1 MANIKIKKLTL
12 VNFMGVRELE
22 IDFRDS
28 GDTVILGDNETGKTT
43 LASSFSWL
51 LWGKDSLGRS
61 TFGVKTVDKLG
72 KPIPKL
78 EHSVEGVLDVD
89 GHELK
94 MKRALVENWS
104 RRDTDDVLLGHT
116 SAFWINDV
124 KCGTKKEYDEEV
136 NKIIPEDVFRM
147 ITNPY
152 YYFSMD
158 ADVQKEVLFDLAG
171 TVSDDEVV
179 VLNPDY
185 ERMLAE
191 MNGRPLNRFLAD
203 LAASKRAQN
212 NSLDIIPSQ
221 IETAEKLKPE
231 AEDWEALES
240 ELAQTKRNMETVDA
254 QLADASKIYDAES
267 ERKAEIQRQ
276 IGDKKVRLA
285 ERHAE
290 IKQETTAA
298 RVAALNA
305 IRDLEQSMQNKRFER
320 ARASAARDA
329 DAKQIA
335 QIEKEL
341 GELREE
347 FYKVDE
353 TVFEFD
359 PALGICPTC
368 KRPLDAAD
376 VAARYAELK
385 ANFNRDKS
393 SALLAIQERGKSKKT
408 HLADVQRDM
417 ASCDAAI
424 KELDGKIEALD
435 AQIDER
441 KNNVPEIVDVE
452 AIIAADKES
461 IELTNEIGELTN
473 RLSEVATVK
482 GASVLQEKKAGFTAK
497 IEELA
502 SRLSKREAI
511 ERADK
516 EIAALNEQ
524 RIAASQKLAE
534 LESWEY
540 IATSFQ
546 KDKDK
551 KLMERINGMFEVVSF
566 SFVSKRLNGND
577 AVTCVATV
585 NGVPYPDVNDAGKL
599 NAGLDVINAI
609 CKKNGVSAP
618 IFVDNAER
626 VTNILPTIS
635 QKTLLYVKQGIK
647 KLTVK

>member
-22 IDFRDS
+22 IAFRDS

-61 TFGVKTVDKLG
+61 SFGVKTVDKLG
-72 KPIPKL
+72 HPIPKL

-89 GHELK
+89 GRELK
-94 MKRALVENWS
+94 LKRALVENWS
-104 RRDTDDVLLGHT
+104 RRDADDVLLGHT
-116 SAFWINDV
+116 SSFWINDV

-158 ADVQKEVLFDLAG
+158 ADMQKEVLFDLAG

-179 VLNPDY
+179 GLNPDY
-185 ERMLAE
+185 EKMLAE
-191 MNGRPLNRFLAD
+191 MNGRPLHRFLAE
-203 LAASKRAQN
+203 LAASKREQNAQ
-212 NSLDIIPSQ
+212 LAVIPSQ

-231 AEDWEALES
+231 AEDWAALEK

-267 ERKAEIQRQ
+267 ERKAEIQRKISDAKMRQ
-276 IGDKKVRLA
+276 A
-285 ERHAE
+285 ERMGE
-290 IKQETTAA
+290 IKQDATAD
-298 RVAALNA
+298 RIAAIDA
-305 IRDLEQSMQNKRFER
+305 IRDLEQSVQSLKADR
-320 ARASAARDA
+320 ARKAAARDA
-329 DAKQIA
+329 AAKQVA
-335 QIEKEL
+335 QVESEL
-341 GELREE
+341 AKLREE
-347 FYKVDE
+347 FYKIDE
-353 TVFEFD
+353 TAFVFD

-376 VAARYAELK
+376 VEARRAEMQV
-385 ANFNRDKS
+385 NFNRDKS
-393 SALLAIQERGKSKKT
+393 SRLLAIQERGKSKKT
-408 HLADVQRDM
+408 SLKDIQHDM
-417 ASCDAAI
+417 AAHVSAI
-424 KELDGKIEALD
+424 EDLDVKIENLTS
-435 AQIDER
+435 QIDER
-441 KNNVPEIVDVE
+441 KNNVPEKVDVE
-452 AIIAADKES
+452 AIIAADKEC
-461 IELTNEIGELTN
+461 IELANEIEELKN
-473 RLSEVATVK
+473 QLSEVVAVK
-482 GASVLQEKKAGFTAK
+482 GASGLQEKKAGFTAK
-497 IEELA
+497 IEDLA
-502 SRLSKREAI
+502 SRLSKRETI

-516 EIAALNEQ
+516 EIASLNEQ
-524 RIAASQKLAE
+524 RLAANQRLAE
-534 LESWEY
+534 LDGWEY

-585 NGVPYPDVNDAGKL
+585 KGVPYPDVNDAGKL
-599 NAGLDVINAI
+599 NAGLDMINAI

-626 VTNILPTIS
+626 VTNILPTVS
-635 QKTLLYVKQGIK
+635 QKTLLYVDKKAK